1 MSSMDANIAPWSV
14 LSARPLLDR
23 SPWLRVWE
31 EDVLL
36 PNGHR
41 IDGYIRSTGRDYAV
55 VFALMQDGTA
65 PMVRQYKHGMGGTS
79 LDLPA
84 GYLDEGEEP
93 LAAARRELQEETG
106 VTAEMWR
113 SLGSLVVDTNRG
125 GTSAHLFLALGARRD
140 ADQTLDDSE
149 TIEVEYHTPE
159 ALRRMVLAGEIRSL
173 ATVAGIMTA
182 LQVI

>member
-1 MSSMDANIAPWSV
+1 MSSIGANISAWSV
-14 LSARPLLDR
+14 LGSRPLLDR

-41 IDGYIRSTGRDYAV
+41 IDGYLLSPGRDYAM
-55 VFALMQDGTA
+55 VFVLMVDGMV
-65 PMVRQYKHGMGGTS
+65 PVVRQYKHGMGEAS

-93 LAAARRELQEETG
+93 LTAARRELQEETG
-106 VTAEMWR
+106 ITAETWR
-113 SLGSLVVDTNRG
+113 SLGSLVVDTNRSK
-125 GTSAHLFLALGARRD
+125 TAAHLFLALGGRRD
-140 ADQTLDDSE
+140 AEQALDESE
-149 TIEVEYHTPE
+149 SLEVEYHAPE
-159 ALRRMVLAGEIRSL
+159 ELRNMVLAGEIRSL

-182 LQVI
+182 LQII